1 MNGFSIRLARALLL
15 STASLLALP
24 FVAISVAGA
33 ADVAIVRGGRAA
45 DADVEGR
52 EWRTVDGRL
61 TCSGT
66 GNYIRCPLTL
76 GGGDARVRVRLAIS
90 NLKGSAASF
99 VIGESHF
106 GFSGRDGRPFVEG
119 AIFGPGTAFLDNAI
133 GLVREGEPFTFEVAI
148 KDGTARFIIDGR
160 EVRSCRL
167 PRARDK
173 TLRFGLR
180 PWRSTM
186 VIEEFTASGDLVTPP
201 ALPVEETHLWTSGQ
215 GSYHTYRI
223 PAIVSTVKGTLLAFC
238 EGRKGGR
245 GDAGDIDIL
254 MRRSTDGG
262 KTWSESRV
270 IWDEARNTCGNPCP
284 VVDRETGR
292 ISLLLTWNRGDDH
305 ERNIIAGTSREP
317 RKPFVCFSEDDGETW
332 SKPRD
337 LSASAKDDGWGWYAT
352 GPGIGI
358 QLTRGAHEGRLVI
371 PANHSSTRY
380 EDHKYGAHV
389 VYSDDHGKTWR
400 RSAPIRPGC
409 NESQAFERVD
419 GAVVMNMRSYNGKG
433 CRAVA
438 ASEDGGRTWPAISH
452 DEALI
457 ESVCQ
462 ASVLRY
468 SWPDGDKERSRV
480 LFSNPATKR
489 GRTRMTVRVSYDE
502 GRTWPASRLIHAGGS
517 AYSCLVRMPGGDVGC
532 LYEKDGYKSITLAT
546 MSIDWLDAAAEGA
559 RGAE

>member
-1 MNGFSIRLARALLL
+1 M
-15 STASLLALP
+15 
-24 FVAISVAGA
+24 A
-33 ADVAIVRGGRAA
+33 ADVTIVRGGRAVEA
-45 DADVEGR
+45 KVEGS
-52 EWRTVDGRL
+52 EWRTVDERF

-76 GGGDARVRVRLAIS
+76 GGGDARVRVRLVIK

-119 AIFGPGTAFLDNAI
+119 ALFGKGTAFLEGAA
-133 GLVREGEPFTFEVAI
+133 GLVREGEPFTFEVVV
-148 KDGTARFIIDGR
+148 KDGTARFVIDRR
-160 EVRSCRL
+160 EVRSCKL
-167 PRARDK
+167 PRGE

-186 VIEEFTASGDLVTPP
+186 AVEEFTASGDLVPP
-201 ALPVEETHLWTSGQ
+201 PEVPIEETHLWTSGR

-223 PAIVSTVKGTLLAFC
+223 PSIIATTSGTLLAFC

-270 IWDEARNTCGNPCP
+270 IWDDARNTCGNPCP

-305 ERNIIAGTSREP
+305 ERNIIAGTSKEP
-317 RKPFVCFSEDDGETW
+317 RKTFVCFSEDDGVTW

-352 GPGIGI
+352 GPGVAI
-358 QLTRGAHEGRLVI
+358 QLTRGAHKGRLVV
-371 PANHSSTRY
+371 PANHSSRSY

-389 VYSDDHGKTWR
+389 VYSDDHGKTWSM
-400 RSAPIRPGC
+400 SAPIRPGC
-409 NESQAFERVD
+409 NESQAFERAD

-452 DEALI
+452 DSALI

-468 SWPDGDKERSRV
+468 SWPDGAGERSRV
-480 LFSNPATKR
+480 LFSNPATTR

-502 GRTWPASRLIHAGGS
+502 GRTWPAARLIHAGGS
-517 AYSCLVRMPGGDVGC
+517 AYSCLVRTPDGKVGC
-532 LYEKDGYKSITLAT
+532 LYEKDGYRTITLAT
-546 MSIDWLDAAAEGA
+546 MPVEWLDASADDAG
-559 RGAE
+559 RSR